1 MVFKYYQEE
10 KQGACE
16 NFDPTIGKWRKT
28 KVNIF
33 FFHLVLVFLRS
44 IAILLFRFENISVF
58 AIVLHEISDLSN
70 YKNINEGRDFFFSFQ
85 III

>member
-10 KQGACE
+10 KQGACQ

-33 FFHLVLVFLRS
+33 FFAWCWYSEIYLS
-44 IAILLFRFENISVF
+44 IAILLCWRYFKYMLLFCMK
-58 AIVLHEISDLSN
+58 H
-70 YKNINEGRDFFFSFQ
+70 Q
-85 III
+85 I

>member
-10 KQGACE
+10 KQGACQ

-33 FFHLVLVFLRS
+33 FSLGVGISEIYSYFVMLKILQYL
-44 IAILLFRFENISVF
+44 LLFCMK
-58 AIVLHEISDLSN
+58 
-70 YKNINEGRDFFFSFQ
+70 YQ
-85 III
+85 I